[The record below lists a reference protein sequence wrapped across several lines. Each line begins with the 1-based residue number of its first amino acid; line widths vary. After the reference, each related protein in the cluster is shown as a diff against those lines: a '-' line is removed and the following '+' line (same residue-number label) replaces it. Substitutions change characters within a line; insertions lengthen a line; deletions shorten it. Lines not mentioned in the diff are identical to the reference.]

1 MIRIWILFKKE
12 HFSRQAS
19 FFLLFLFFFLITAC
33 PDPPETTYCGNHQ
46 IEVNGNCVCA
56 EGYYWN
62 EDQTKCLMD
71 TTSHN
76 FIWEIDTLGIG
87 GSYLND
93 VAIIDEN
100 NIWVVGNIETD
111 TATYNA
117 AHWDGNECECS
128 EYGSCK

>member
-1 MIRIWILFKKE
+1 MCNKE

-111 TATYNA
+111 TVTVSLALRP
-117 AHWDGNECECS
+117 
-128 EYGSCK
+128 